1 MSWAEVYDD
10 NIEEVSLILENVA
23 KLKEKLKYL
32 ENHVTLK
39 NALKVV
45 KCASDLQLS
54 IGDLE
59 WRIERDFRA
68 NWINPD
74 EYKTLINKIDN
85 ARNILAELGWER

>member
-1 MSWAEVYDD
+1 MSLAGVYDD
-10 NIEEVSLILENVA
+10 NIKEVSLILENVA

-39 NALKVV
+39 NALKAVR
-45 KCASDLQLS
+45 CASDLHLS

-68 NWINPD
+68 HWISPN
-74 EYKTLINKIDN
+74 EYETLINKLDN
-85 ARNILAELGWER
+85 ATDLLTALGWEG